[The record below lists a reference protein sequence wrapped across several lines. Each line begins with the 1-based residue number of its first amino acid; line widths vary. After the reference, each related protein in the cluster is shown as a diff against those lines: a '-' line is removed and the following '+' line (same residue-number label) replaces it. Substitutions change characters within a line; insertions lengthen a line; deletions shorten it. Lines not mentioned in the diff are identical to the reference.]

1 MINVNSLHNQSKTMK
16 NISDYIESCL
26 IRGGYQKDDR
36 AFDLTIQC
44 QSCSGSAQE
53 KLGAKI
59 ILAELG
65 NMPTYVVYFGN
76 GFTSEFIE
84 KMESVPIR
92 GNYLGL
98 NNVADFCQQ
107 ALNGLLLKDED
118 EFEDRDEVEF
128 DGENSQ
134 EQIDE

>member
-1 MINVNSLHNQSKTMK
+1 MK

-59 ILAELG
+59 LLAELG
-65 NMPTYVVYFGN
+65 DMPTYVVYFGN
-76 GFTSEFIE
+76 GFTSKFVE

-92 GNYLGL
+92 GNYLRV

-107 ALNGLLLKDED
+107 ALNGLLLKNEDDIQHEIESGDENQT
-118 EFEDRDEVEF
+118 
-128 DGENSQ
+128 GQ

>member
-1 MINVNSLHNQSKTMK
+1 MINVNSLQNQSTIMK
-16 NISDYIESCL
+16 NISDYVESCL

-36 AFDLTIQC
+36 AFDLTIDC

-65 NMPTYVVYFGN
+65 DMPTYVVYFGN
-76 GFTSEFIE
+76 GFNGKFIE

-98 NNVADFCQQ
+98 NSVADFCQQ
-107 ALNGLLLKDED
+107 ALNGLLLKNDDEIESGD
-118 EFEDRDEVEF
+118 ENQT
-128 DGENSQ
+128 GQ